1 MPVSSDRTVDLNGIQ
16 SALREAQLDGW
27 LFYDHH
33 HRDPIAYR
41 VLKIAPVMCT
51 RRWYYLIPAHG
62 EPAKLVHRIEGANL
76 DGLPGAQHLYSSWVE
91 QRQKLKQI
99 LDGKKRVTMEYSPLN
114 DIPYVGLVDAGT
126 VELVRS
132 FGIDV
137 ISSADLVQLFEAR
150 WSPEALASHLKAGQ
164 GVHAAVRGAFNM
176 IREIVAAGKETDEY
190 AVQQEILRALN
201 QYGLITDEP
210 PIVAVN
216 ANSGNPHYSP
226 GPRSSFPIRRNDFV
240 LLDVWAKL
248 STPGA
253 VYFDITWTG
262 YVGKAV
268 PRRCSEIFGVVR
280 ESRDAAIELV
290 KQSMQA
296 GRTLRGCD
304 VDDAAR
310 EVIKS
315 HGYADYFVHRTGH
328 SIGEDIHGNGAN
340 MDNFETRDTRT
351 IIPGTCFSVEPGIY
365 LDDFGVRSEVIVYVD
380 ERDARVTGE
389 SQQSVIPILNE
400 GSLG

>member
-1 MPVSSDRTVDLNGIQ
+1 
-16 SALREAQLDGW
+16 
-27 LFYDHH
+27 
-33 HRDPIAYR
+33 
-41 VLKIAPVMCT
+41 
-51 RRWYYLIPAHG
+51 
-62 EPAKLVHRIEGANL
+62 
-76 DGLPGAQHLYSSWVE
+76 
-91 QRQKLKQI
+91 
-99 LDGKKRVTMEYSPLN
+99 
-114 DIPYVGLVDAGT
+114 
-126 VELVRS
+126 
-132 FGIDV
+132 
-137 ISSADLVQLFEAR
+137 
-150 WSPEALASHLKAGQ
+150 
-164 GVHAAVRGAFNM
+164 M
-176 IREIVAAGKETDEY
+176 IGEIVARGKETDER
-190 AVQQEILRALN
+190 AVQQEILRSLD
-201 QYGLITDEP
+201 QHGLITDEP

-216 ANSGNPHYSP
+216 ANTGNPHYSP
-226 GPRSSFPIRRNDFV
+226 SPKSSFPIRRNDFV

-262 YVGKAV
+262 YVGEAV

-280 ESRDAAIELV
+280 EARDAAIDLV

-296 GRTLRGCD
+296 GRALRGCD

-310 EVIKS
+310 EVIKR

-365 LDDFGVRSEVIVYVD
+365 LREFGVRSEVNVYVE

-389 SQQSVIPILNE
+389 IQQSVIPILNE
-400 GSLG
+400 EPSDIG